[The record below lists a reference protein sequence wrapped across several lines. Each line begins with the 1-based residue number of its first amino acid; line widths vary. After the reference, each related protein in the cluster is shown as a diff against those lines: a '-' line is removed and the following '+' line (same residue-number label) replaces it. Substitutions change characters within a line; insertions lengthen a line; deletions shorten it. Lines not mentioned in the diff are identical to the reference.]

1 MKEPL
6 KDVLV
11 DPVDEQMVV
20 QVWQRIQAPP
30 TRARRS
36 WVPATVATAALLAL
50 LALHPERRR
59 LELTPPPGP
68 FGVLPGLTRLSDDSS
83 IALLSGH
90 LALVENNGQLMSF
103 ALDYG
108 RVRFEVRPGGPR
120 RWRVHCREVVVEV
133 VGTRFVVD
141 QTEERL
147 QVEVEEGRV
156 RLIGPSFG
164 GRAISVGPGEVLELP
179 RNRPVSA
186 PPPSSPPTP
195 VGPSSSV
202 ERRAP
207 RVVGASV
214 GEVATATMATSPT
227 SPPAE
232 RELWV
237 SIPPGLPRPDQL
249 LRSAEEAERAR
260 EYSAAV
266 QSLSRMLDEAPD
278 HPRASWAAF
287 TMGRLE
293 LRSLNRPR
301 DAVRSFLRA
310 TALGQL
316 TPELAE
322 ECAADLAEAHLK
334 AYDVKAAQAAA
345 REYLDRYPR
354 GARRSSMQLIES
366 I

>member
-1 MKEPL
+1 MREPL
-6 KDVLV
+6 KDALV
-11 DPVDEQMVV
+11 DPVDEQLVA

-30 TRARRS
+30 THARRI
-36 WVPATVATAALLAL
+36 WVPAIVATAALLAL
-50 LALHPERRR
+50 VALRPEPS

-68 FGVLPGLTRLSDDSS
+68 LGVLPGLTRLSDDSS

-90 LALVENNGQLMSF
+90 LALVENNGQLVRF
-103 ALDYG
+103 VLDYG
-108 RVRFEVRPGGPR
+108 RARFEVRPGGPR
-120 RWRVHCREVVVEV
+120 RWRIQCREIMVEV

-141 QTEERL
+141 QTEDRL

-156 RLIGPSFG
+156 RVVGPSLE
-164 GRAISVGPGEVLELP
+164 GRAITVGPGEMLELP

-186 PPPSSPPTP
+186 PPPASQATP

-202 ERRAP
+202 DRRAP
-207 RVVGASV
+207 RVAGVSV
-214 GEVATATMATSPT
+214 RAVATATMANAPT
-227 SPPAE
+227 SPAAE
-232 RELWV
+232 RALWV
-237 SIPPGLPRPDQL
+237 SIPPELPRPDQL
-249 LRSAEEAERAR
+249 LRAADEAERAG

-266 QSLSRMLDEAPD
+266 QALSRMLDEAPD

-287 TMGRLE
+287 TKGRLE

-310 TALGQL
+310 TALGHL

-334 AYDVKAAQAAA
+334 AYDVKAARAAA

-354 GARRSSMQLIES
+354 GAQRSSMQLIELL
-366 I
+366 